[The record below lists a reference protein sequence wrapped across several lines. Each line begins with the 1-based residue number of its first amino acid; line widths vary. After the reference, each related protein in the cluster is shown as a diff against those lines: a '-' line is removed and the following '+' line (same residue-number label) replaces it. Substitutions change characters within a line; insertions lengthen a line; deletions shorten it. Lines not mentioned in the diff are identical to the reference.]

1 MLNLKTCYK
10 MRKHESINFEFIGFP
25 DTHRKI
31 EGVYLFG
38 ENAYVGAS
46 IHIRNRVIS
55 HVRAFLRNA
64 HENKKMVAYLNE
76 CYSQNKPIQVTYLSE
91 NVNDEQFYSKQ
102 IIEES
107 NPNSRFYNKTQKNR
121 IFDVPDM
128 KIYYWMPT
136 ELDLC
141 GNKLFLY
148 VLIFN
153 LSENG
158 TKDFTYPLKYICDIL
173 DCSKTTA
180 IKTLNDLVKQGLIF
194 KKYVEVDSVTF
205 CHYSINIDKI
215 KDLL

>member
-1 MLNLKTCYK
+1 
-10 MRKHESINFEFIGFP
+10 MRKHESINFEFVGFP

-46 IHIRNRVIS
+46 IDIRSRIIA
-55 HVRAFLRNA
+55 HVNAFLRNA
-64 HENKKMVAYLNE
+64 HENKRMVDYLKE
-76 CYSQNKPIQVTYLSE
+76 CYSNNKPIKVTYLSR
-91 NVNDEQFYSKQ
+91 NVNDEEFYSKE
-102 IIEES
+102 IIEEG
-107 NPNSRFYNKTQKNR
+107 NPNERFYNKTHKNR

-128 KIYYWMPT
+128 KIHYWMPM
-136 ELDLC
+136 ELGLY

-158 TKDFTYPLKYICDIL
+158 AKDFTHSLKYICDIL

-180 IKTLNDLVKQGLIF
+180 IKNLNDLVKQGLIF

-205 CHYSINIDKI
+205 CHYSINTNKI
-215 KDLL
+215 KDLI